1 MSRIW
6 ICDIWKSLYY
16 LFIIL
21 HFILHTFFLG
31 GGGGKYLAWE
41 KERDAMQQKVH
52 KNKSR
57 ENQLASTCHII
68 KLFAH
73 YQGCQVHAQTNV

>member
-1 MSRIW
+1 MNRIW

-16 LFIIL
+16 LFIIF

-31 GGGGKYLAWE
+31 GGCKYLAWE

-52 KNKSR
+52 KNKGR